1 MKPFHQIND
10 LIECHSVI
18 AGYENDLHVAR
29 EENAR
34 LKNIIDQM
42 KMERERTDMTTEN
55 TAQQNEHL
63 LRDYQIMSEE
73 KYKLTSQNTS
83 LTEKVI
89 ALREECRHNRKQ
101 IDEITNH
108 FDGFKATYQRNH
120 GLAVKNELRQLKA
133 QIILLAKESAKLRVP
148 VSSIDKD
155 QGRKLLETQLGR
167 LRAHKDELSASNELM
182 RVELTEAFAANA
194 RLKFKLALSSAT
206 CKRLETLRRPDV
218 RIQSRV

>member
-1 MKPFHQIND
+1 MKPSHQIND

-55 TAQQNEHL
+55 TAQQNQHL
-63 LRDYQIMSEE
+63 LRDYQITSEE
-73 KYKLTSQNTS
+73 KYKLTSQNTG
-83 LTEKVI
+83 LTEKLI
-89 ALREECRHNRKQ
+89 ALREEFRHNRKQ
-101 IDEITNH
+101 KDEITNH
-108 FDGFKATYQRNH
+108 FDGFKASYQRNH
-120 GLAVKNELRQLKA
+120 GLAIKNELRQLKA
-133 QIILLAKESAKLRVP
+133 QNIQRAKESAELR
-148 VSSIDKD
+148 
-155 QGRKLLETQLGR
+155 QGRKLLETQLGG
-167 LRAHKDELSASNELM
+167 LRAHKDELSASNERM

-194 RLKFKLALSSAT
+194 RLKFKLALSRAT